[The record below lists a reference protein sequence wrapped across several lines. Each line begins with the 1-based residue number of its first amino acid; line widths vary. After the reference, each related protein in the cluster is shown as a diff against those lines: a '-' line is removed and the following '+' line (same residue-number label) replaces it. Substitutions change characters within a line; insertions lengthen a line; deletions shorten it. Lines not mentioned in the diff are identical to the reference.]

1 MINIFY
7 QQVGAFLIITY
18 QWGVIRFFY
27 TVFVGEAWGIVH
39 DALNFET
46 YIIRIEFM
54 KKISVWLSGACFF
67 GATALAPWAQA
78 QESPEVKWTLV
89 SMETTREHHAVK
101 DAIAFAKGVS
111 DRTKGRFTIRVALEG
126 ELGFKRDAYVRAL
139 MGQQVQMATIDPG
152 FATAQIPHLGVFNLP
167 FLQDGTL
174 KDIVALEQATVGLTT
189 EQFKRLKIAP
199 CAWLSLTPQEM
210 ISTKPVPDFTNLD
223 GTSVRVWRELD
234 AQLIKKMN
242 GVPVY
247 LPGSEV
253 YLAMQRGVV
262 TMANTGTPAMLDRS
276 LEEVGKFVYR
286 FGGPPSNHY
295 VAYNI
300 AAFTALSADYKQAFQ
315 DECKA
320 LTERGKKTVVSEDE
334 KAVKKLKQAGVQIYD
349 IPVVQRDKLRSLAVP
364 LWAEWAQKD
373 PLNKQ
378 ALDAVKTSLNFK

>member
-1 MINIFY
+1 MKKS
-7 QQVGAFLIITY
+7 AFLLT
-18 QWGVIRFFY
+18 
-27 TVFVGEAWGIVH
+27 H
-39 DALNFET
+39 ALFLT
-46 YIIRIEFM
+46 FSAQM
-54 KKISVWLSGACFF
+54 SS
-67 GATALAPWAQA
+67 AQA
-78 QESPEVKWTLV
+78 QEAEVKWTLV
-89 SMETTREHHAVK
+89 SMETTREHHAVR

-111 DRTKGRFTIRVALEG
+111 DRTNGRFNIRVALEG

-139 MGQQVQMATIDPG
+139 MSQQVQMATIDPG
-152 FATAQIPHLGVFNLP
+152 FASAQMPHFGVFNLP

-174 KDIVALEQATVGLTT
+174 KEIVALEQATLSQTT
-189 EQFKRLKIAP
+189 EEFKRLKMAP

-210 ISTKPVPDFTNLD
+210 ISSKPVPDFTNLE

-276 LEEVGKFVYR
+276 LEEVGKHVYR

-300 AAFTALSADYKQAFQ
+300 AAFTALPADYKSAFQ
-315 DECKA
+315 DECKV
-320 LTERGKKTVVSEDE
+320 LTERGKKTVLNEDE
-334 KAVKKLKQAGVQIYD
+334 KAVVKLKKAGVQIHD
-349 IPVVQRDKLRSLAVP
+349 IPASQKDKLRALSVP
-364 LWAEWAQKD
+364 LWGEWAEKN
-373 PLNKQ
+373 PMNKK
-378 ALDAVKTSLNFK
+378 ALDAAKTALHIK

>member
-1 MINIFY
+1 MKTVSILLSF
-7 QQVGAFLIITY
+7 TY
-18 QWGVIRFFY
+18 LFS
-27 TVFVGEAWGIVH
+27 
-39 DALNFET
+39 
-46 YIIRIEFM
+46 M
-54 KKISVWLSGACFF
+54 
-67 GATALAPWAQA
+67 ATPASSAQA
-78 QESPEVKWTLV
+78 EEAPEVKWTLV

-111 DRTKGRFTIRVALEG
+111 DRTKGRFAIRVALEG

-139 MGQQVQMATIDPG
+139 MSQQVQMATIDPG
-152 FATAQIPHLGVFNLP
+152 FASAQIPHFGVFNLP

-174 KDIVALEQATVGLTT
+174 KETVALEQATLALTT
-189 EQFKRLKIAP
+189 EEFKRLKMAP

-210 ISTKPVPDFTNLD
+210 ISSKPVPDFTNLG

-276 LEEVGKFVYR
+276 LEEVGKHVYR

-300 AAFTALSADYKQAFQ
+300 AAFTALPPDYKKAFQ

-320 LTERGKKTVVSEDE
+320 LADLGKKTVVNEDE
-334 KAVKKLKQAGVQIYD
+334 KAVIKLKQAGVQMHD
-349 IPVVQRDKLRSLAVP
+349 IPAAQRDKLRALSIP
-364 LWAEWAQKD
+364 LWSEWAEKN
-373 PLNKQ
+373 PLNKK
-378 ALDAVKTSLNFK
+378 ALDTAKAALSIK